1 MGEIILLWSLTR
13 NACSQ
18 AILFCDVLDIN
29 DVAGKPREEQ
39 ELAERE
45 NSSEDAKNIEMS
57 LYLSFS
63 IAIPR

>member
-1 MGEIILLWSLTR
+1 
-13 NACSQ
+13 
-18 AILFCDVLDIN
+18 VLDIN